1 VSVERKTK
9 SSITDMKLHP
19 KKQKKMSKEVK
30 LLVQRIAQ
38 MLAISE
44 EEVVRTHGTGEKKLT
59 KLCIE
64 LTKNVVVS
72 KDANDMFSEKDDYEP
87 EADALKNVPTVTE
100 VDKSK
105 ADDIMETKIKPVM
118 SKMIQGSS
126 DSELGDH
133 RIDTSGT
140 ALGPIQGLNL
150 G

>member
-1 VSVERKTK
+1 
-9 SSITDMKLHP
+9 MKLHP
-19 KKQKKMSKEVK
+19 KKQKKMSREVK

-87 EADALKNVPTVTE
+87 GADALKNVPTVTE

-105 ADDIMETKIKPVM
+105 ADDIMETKVKPVM
-118 SKMIQGSS
+118 SKMIQGAS
-126 DSELGDH
+126 DSEHGDH
-133 RIDTSGT
+133 RIDTSAT
-140 ALGPIQGLNL
+140 SLGPIQGLNL